1 MVDSSPWLIAASY
14 VLHRPLMPGH
24 SPYALSN
31 LTLIFLSVV
40 KEHFSV

>member
-14 VLHRPLMPGH
+14 VLHRPPMPGH

-40 KEHFSV
+40 KEQFSV